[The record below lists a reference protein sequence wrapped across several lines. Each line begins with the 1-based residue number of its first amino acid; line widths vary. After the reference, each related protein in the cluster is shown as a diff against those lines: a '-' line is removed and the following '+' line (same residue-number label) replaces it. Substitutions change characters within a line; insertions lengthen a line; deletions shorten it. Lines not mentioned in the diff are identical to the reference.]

1 MRGEEILSKQVDE
14 TPKND
19 IMFKEIF
26 SNEEILKDF
35 LEALLNEKIEKI
47 DIKEDFNIRGNIRE
61 KVGILD
67 IKAEVNGQ
75 KIVQIEMQKKN
86 KYNMEQR
93 TIYYGG
99 KIISKL
105 LHKGDNYN
113 QMKPIIL
120 INILNYNLIKLPEYY
135 TKTKTVAEKYN
146 EYELIKG
153 IKYGF
158 IELPKF
164 RRTKPN
170 LDNKLDQWLIFI
182 DNKKKELLQMV
193 TEKNKIIAKAE
204 EKRKYLT
211 GEAER
216 ERLQELRE
224 KAEFD
229 EATAYAAGKAKGEKR
244 GEARGER
251 RGIKI
256 GRKTTLIETAKNM
269 LKNNIDISLI
279 QKCTGLS
286 LSEVT
291 KIKM

>member
-1 MRGEEILSKQVDE
+1 MSQKIDE
-14 TPKND
+14 SPKND

-26 SNEEILKDF
+26 SDEEILKDF
-35 LEALLNEKIEKI
+35 LEALLNEKIENI
-47 DIKEDFNIRGNIRE
+47 DIRQDFNIRGSINE
-61 KVGILD
+61 KIGILD
-67 IKAEVNGQ
+67 IRAEINGN
-75 KIVQIEMQKKN
+75 KIVQIEMQRKN

-99 KIISKL
+99 KVVSKL
-105 LHKGDNYN
+105 LKKGDDYN
-113 QMKPIIL
+113 QLKPIIL
-120 INILNYNLIKLPEYY
+120 VNILNYNLIKLPEYY

-153 IKYGF
+153 VKYCF
-158 IELPKF
+158 IELTKF
-164 RRTKPN
+164 RKTKPN

-182 DNKKKELLQMV
+182 DNKNKEVLKMV

-244 GEARGER
+244 GEK
-251 RGIKI
+251 RGIRI
-256 GRKTTLIETAKNM
+256 TLIKTARNM
-269 LKNNIDISLI
+269 LKDNLDINMI
-279 QKCTGLS
+279 IKYTGLS
-286 LSEVT
+286 KKELER
-291 KIKM
+291 IAL

>member
-26 SNEEILKDF
+26 SDEEILKDF

-47 DIKEDFNIRGNIRE
+47 DIKEDFNIRGNIHE

-67 IKAEVNGQ
+67 IKAEVNRQ

-164 RRTKPN
+164 RKTKPN

-182 DNKKKELLQMV
+182 DNKKKELLKMI

-244 GEARGER
+244 GEK

-256 GRKTTLIETAKNM
+256 GRKTTLIETAQNM
-269 LKNNIDISLI
+269 LKDKMDKQSII
-279 QKCTGLS
+279 KYTGLT
-286 LSEVT
+286 LKDLE
-291 KIKM
+291 KITV

>member
-26 SNEEILKDF
+26 SDEEILKDF

-47 DIKEDFNIRGNIRE
+47 DIKEDFNIRGNIHE

-67 IKAEVNGQ
+67 IKAEINGQ

-99 KIISKL
+99 KIVSKL

-164 RRTKPN
+164 RKTKPN

-244 GEARGER
+244 GEARG
-251 RGIKI
+251 IKI
-256 GRKTTLIETAKNM
+256 GRDTTLIETAKNM
-269 LKNNIDISLI
+269 LKDKMDKQSII
-279 QKCTGLS
+279 KYTGLT
-286 LSEVT
+286 LKELE
-291 KIKM
+291 KITV

>member
-1 MRGEEILSKQVDE
+1 MSQKIDE
-14 TPKND
+14 SPKND

-26 SNEEILKDF
+26 SDEEILKDF
-35 LEALLNEKIEKI
+35 LEALLNEKIENI
-47 DIKEDFNIRGNIRE
+47 DIRQDFNIRGSINE
-61 KVGILD
+61 KIGILD
-67 IKAEVNGQ
+67 IRAEINGN

-99 KIISKL
+99 KVVSKL
-105 LHKGDNYN
+105 LKKGDDYN
-113 QMKPIIL
+113 QLKPIIL

-153 IKYGF
+153 VKYCF
-158 IELPKF
+158 IELTKF
-164 RRTKPN
+164 RKTKPN

-182 DNKKKELLQMV
+182 DNKNKEVLKMV

-244 GEARGER
+244 G
-251 RGIKI
+251 IKI
-256 GRKTTLIETAKNM
+256 GRKTTLLETAKSM
-269 LKNNIDISLI
+269 LKDNMDIRMI
-279 QKCTGLS
+279 IKYTGLS
-286 LSEVT
+286 KKELEQ
-291 KIKM
+291 IAL

>member
-26 SNEEILKDF
+26 SDEEILKDF
-35 LEALLNEKIEKI
+35 LESLLNEKIEKI
-47 DIKEDFNIRGNIRE
+47 DIKEDFNIRGNIHE

-67 IKAEVNGQ
+67 IKAEINGQ

-164 RRTKPN
+164 RKTKPN

-229 EATAYAAGKAKGEKR
+229 EATAYAEGKERGEKI
-244 GEARGER
+244 GER
-251 RGIKI
+251 RGSKR
-256 GRKTTLIETAKNM
+256 GKRETAKNLLRCNVQKEIIM
-269 LKNNIDISLI
+269 
-279 QKCTGLS
+279 KCTGLS
-286 LSEVT
+286 LKELNSMV
-291 KIKM
+291 KMIKL

>member
-26 SNEEILKDF
+26 SDEEILKDF

-47 DIKEDFNIRGNIRE
+47 DIKEDFNIRGNIHE

-67 IKAEVNGQ
+67 IKAEINGQ

-164 RRTKPN
+164 RKTKPN

-244 GEARGER
+244 GEKRGEA

-256 GRKTTLIETAKNM
+256 GRNTTLIETAKNM
-269 LKNNIDISLI
+269 LKDKMDKQSII
-279 QKCTGLS
+279 KYTGLT
-286 LSEVT
+286 LKELE
-291 KIKM
+291 KITV

>member
-1 MRGEEILSKQVDE
+1 MSQKIDE
-14 TPKND
+14 SPKND

-26 SNEEILKDF
+26 SDEEILKDF
-35 LEALLNEKIEKI
+35 LEALLNEKIENI
-47 DIKEDFNIRGNIRE
+47 DIKQDFNIRGNINE
-61 KVGILD
+61 KIGILD
-67 IKAEVNGQ
+67 IRAEINGN

-99 KIISKL
+99 KVVSKL
-105 LHKGDNYN
+105 LKKGDDYN
-113 QMKPIIL
+113 QLKPIIL

-153 IKYGF
+153 VKYCF
-158 IELPKF
+158 IELTKF
-164 RRTKPN
+164 RKTKPN

-182 DNKKKELLQMV
+182 DNKNKEVLKMV

-229 EATAYAAGKAKGEKR
+229 EATAYSAGKAKGEKR
-244 GEARGER
+244 GEK

-256 GRKTTLIETAKNM
+256 GRKTTLLETAKSM
-269 LKNNIDISLI
+269 LKDNMDIRMI
-279 QKCTGLS
+279 IKYTGLS
-286 LSEVT
+286 KKELER
-291 KIKM
+291 IAL